1 MKHIIILIV
10 LFSNFLIAKELILTP
25 KELKYIQTLPQN
37 DFILKRFQAFSQM
50 KEEAQKLDTMKKL
63 AKVNLFFNQ
72 SLPVHDE
79 TKYQTD
85 DYWATRKEFL
95 INGKGDCED
104 YVIAKYLTL
113 IETGIPK
120 EKLYLAV
127 VQVKKHT
134 TYHMV
139 LLYENTPSKYF
150 YVLDNLSFR
159 ILPLQKRN
167 DLIPMAAFNEFESRE
182 LKEDGLGKH
191 VKIDWGKVDK
201 WEELLKRIY
210 SKNE

>member
-10 LFSNFLIAKELILTP
+10 LLSNFLIAKELPLTQ
-25 KELKYIQTLPQN
+25 KEINSIKALPQS
-37 DFILKRFQAFSQM
+37 DFIFKRFEAYFTM
-50 KEEAQKLDTMKKL
+50 KEEIQNLNTMKKL

-79 TKYQTD
+79 TKYQSD
-85 DYWATRKEFL
+85 DYWATPKEFL

-104 YVIAKYLTL
+104 YAIAKYFTL
-113 IETGIPK
+113 IESGIPK
-120 EKLYLAV
+120 EQLHFAV
-127 VQVKKHT
+127 VQVKEHT

-139 LLYENTPSKYF
+139 LLYNKEKRNDF
-150 YVLDNLSFR
+150 FVLDNLSFR
-159 ILPLQKRN
+159 ILPLKKRV
-167 DLIPMAAFNEFESRE
+167 DLIPMAAFNELESRE

-191 VKIDWGKVDK
+191 VKIDWGKIDK